1 MENRTGYNQKEQ
13 IAELKNSIERLN
25 VIIAN
30 ITEEV
35 QRAVF
40 KIYFSDSV
48 EVTGLERLN
57 KSLETAIRTKSLLQ
71 LQLNTLKKV

>member
-1 MENRTGYNQKEQ
+1 MEKPGYNQEEQ
-13 IAELKNSIERLN
+13 IEELKDSIERLN

-30 ITEEV
+30 ITNEV

-40 KIYFSDSV
+40 NIYFSDSV
-48 EVTGLERLN
+48 VVTGLEKLN

-71 LQLNTLKKV
+71 LQLNTLKRA

>member
-1 MENRTGYNQKEQ
+1 MEKPGYNQE
-13 IAELKNSIERLN
+13 ELKDSIERLN